1 MTVLDRFRLDGDT
14 AVVTGGDRGI
24 GNAIATG
31 FAEAG
36 ANVVIANRD
45 GAAGEAAAADLATET
60 GAETLAVETDVT
72 DEGQVESMVERAV
85 EAFDS
90 LDVLVNNAGIVV
102 HEAAEEM
109 TREAFESV
117 LETNLTGVFLCSR
130 AAVDPL
136 SAGEG
141 DGRIVSVS
149 SMSARVANYPQR
161 QVGYNASKAGIEGFT
176 RQLASEWA
184 ERGIRVNAV
193 APGYVATEMA
203 EQGFREHPDWADTW
217 RGETLLGEFA
227 DPEDVTPVV
236 LLLASEASA
245 YMTGAVV
252 TVDGGYTVR

>member
-1 MTVLDRFRLDGDT
+1 MTVLDRFRLDGET
-14 AVVTGGDRGI
+14 AIVTGGDRGI
-24 GNAIATG
+24 GNAIATAL
-31 FAEAG
+31 AEAG

-45 GAAGEAAAADLATET
+45 AAGGEAAAADTADET
-60 GAETLAVETDVT
+60 GAETLAVRTDVT
-72 DEGQVESMVERAV
+72 DEDQVEAMVERTV
-85 EAFDS
+85 EAFGG

-102 HEAAEEM
+102 HEAAEET
-109 TREAFESV
+109 TREEFESV

-130 AAVDPL
+130 AAVEPL
-136 SAGEG
+136 SAGER

-149 SMSARVANYPQR
+149 SMSARIANYPQR
-161 QVGYNASKAGIEGFT
+161 QVGYNASKAGVEGFT

-203 EQGFREHPDWADTW
+203 EQGFRDHPDWADTW
-217 RGETLLGEFA
+217 REETLLGEFA
-227 DPEDVTPVV
+227 DPADVAPVA

-245 YMTGAVV
+245 YMTGSVV